1 MATDVTTRFT
11 VRGNVLQETSFIVIS
26 TCFIA
31 SGATGLIYEILW
43 ARMLG
48 LVFGAT
54 TFAVSAV
61 LAAFMGGLA
70 LGSAVGGKFGNR
82 LIRPLRVYGLL
93 ELGIAIY
100 ALIVP
105 FLFSGVDRLYG
116 VIWSSVNP
124 GFFGFNLLRF
134 VLSCAVL
141 LLPTALMGAT
151 LPILSSA
158 LTRSL
163 DYTSARIARLYTCNL
178 AGAVLGTLIAGFL
191 LLPSLGVQKTILV
204 AAAINVL
211 IGAAAIFVDSRSR
224 RDISRSEDI
233 RLSEPTAEARD
244 YPIVGISGGARL
256 WFFAAAVSG
265 FVTISTQVA
274 WTRLLT
280 MIIGSS
286 TYAFSLVVALFLIG
300 LSGGAFVTGKMR
312 SDANIKRFL
321 FNAEIG
327 AAISFVFS
335 LWVTNQIPSFLVNN
349 GLKWQV
355 NSWAALLVL
364 QVIAS
369 GLLILVPAF
378 LMGLVMPLVL
388 LWAGNTGERSSS
400 VSAIGRGYAINTLG
414 AIAGAWATA
423 FILIPVLSTRSA
435 ILISATL
442 CLVVACIAYTPR
454 RKDSDIDLHR
464 SLAVGM
470 TAAIV
475 LGLFIFAP
483 TMNKENLSLGAYDT
497 LIRVLAGSRSGG
509 GQQDEQRRGEG
520 EHSVLMFE
528 EGPTATVSVRQ
539 DWKIISMAVNGRTNA
554 SDSVTGDMPTQ
565 VMLAQL
571 PLLLAPKIDKG
582 LVVGFGSGVSVGSL
596 LQSEMKSLECVELER
611 TAIDAGRFFEHVNNK
626 PLADPRLRLIID
638 DARTYLRV
646 TPNKYDVIVSEPSHP
661 WVPGVAN
668 LFTKDF
674 FEMGR
679 ERLSD
684 EGVFVQWVQIY
695 QMSTESLRSV
705 LGTYQNVFPHVMMFR
720 VAGKGKDLILLGSN
734 RPLNFDRLE
743 ERLKDPRISAD
754 IARVN
759 LHNAREIME
768 WFVCDERLLAP
779 ALSGAE
785 INTDDNMLVENR
797 VPREA
802 FKPTM
807 ESNGAWIEAL
817 AVRSRSQ

>member
-11 VRGNVLQETSFIVIS
+11 VRGNVLQETNLLVIS
-26 TCFIA
+26 TCFVA

-82 LIRPLRVYGLL
+82 LERPLRVYGLL

-116 VIWSSVNP
+116 FIWSSVNP

-134 VLSCAVL
+134 ALSCAVL

-151 LPILSSA
+151 LPVLCSA
-158 LTRSL
+158 LTRTL
-163 DYTSARIARLYTCNL
+163 DYTSARVARLYTCNL
-178 AGAVLGTLIAGFL
+178 AGAVLGTLIAGFV
-191 LLPSLGVQKTILV
+191 LLPSLGVRKTILV
-204 AAAINVL
+204 AAAINAL
-211 IGAAAIFVDSRSR
+211 IGVAAIFVDSRGKRAVS
-224 RDISRSEDI
+224 SSGDI
-233 RLSEPTAEARD
+233 RLSEQPSEARD
-244 YPIVGISGGARL
+244 YPKPGSSDGARL

-300 LSGGAFVTGKMR
+300 LALGAFVTGKTR
-312 SDANIKRFL
+312 SETDIRRLL

-327 AAISFVFS
+327 TAISFVFS
-335 LWVTNQIPSFLVNN
+335 LWITNQIPTFLLQS

-355 NSWAALLVL
+355 SSWMALLAL

-369 GLLILVPAF
+369 AMLILFPAF

-388 LWAGNTGERSSS
+388 VWAGNAGGQSQS
-400 VSAIGRGYAINTLG
+400 VFNIGRGYAINTLG

-423 FILIPVLSTRSA
+423 FVLIPVLSTRSA

-442 CLVVACIAYTPR
+442 CLVVACCAYTPR
-454 RKDSDIDLHR
+454 RNDSDVDLHR
-464 SLAVGM
+464 SLAVGL

-483 TMNKENLSLGAYDT
+483 MMNKLDLSLGAYDT
-497 LIRVLAGSRSGG
+497 VIRVLARSQFGG
-509 GQQDEQRRGEG
+509 GQAEEEKRGEG
-520 EHSVLMFE
+520 EHRVLMFE

-571 PLLLAPKIDKG
+571 PMLLAPKIDKG

-611 TAIDAGRFFEHVNNK
+611 TAVDAGRFFEHVNNK
-626 PLADPRLRLIID
+626 PLADPRLRVIID

-695 QMSTESLRSV
+695 QLSTDSLRSV
-705 LGTYQNVFPHVMMFR
+705 LGTYQKVFPHVLMFR

-734 RPLNFDRLE
+734 HPLNFDHLE

-759 LHNAREIME
+759 LHSSGDIME
-768 WFVCDERLLAP
+768 WFVCDELLLAP

-802 FKPTM
+802 FKPSM
-807 ESNGAWIEAL
+807 ESNGAWIDAL
-817 AVRSRSQ
+817 AVRSRGQ